1 MQEVHTIKEKR
12 YGQLIKDSLK
22 PGKLVK
28 RAGLINKAK
37 KKVHLIKAPM
47 ADDKEEKEE
56 NVEEE
61 EGELQME
68 VN

>member
-37 KKVHLIKAPM
+37 KKIHLIRAPV
-47 ADDKEEKEE
+47 ADDQKEDETE
-56 NVEEE
+56 NKE

-68 VN
+68 IN